1 MLLSYRDGLP
11 FVEQIEDVSRALM
24 VNLEDW
30 PERLDLP
37 FAFVRLIL
45 RFFHLDRQFLKKRSI
60 NLSLDDLKL
69 TNEH

>member
-1 MLLSYRDGLP
+1 
-11 FVEQIEDVSRALM
+11 M

-30 PERLDLP
+30 PERLDLS